1 MGEFIGKNPLLI
13 FENTS
18 YSNWKEIIQS
28 ITLESGLKSL
38 ASVAATREPR
48 RQLGAASKPAASS
61 LNRAPADLLN
71 SAPADRPKKKTAQE
85 KPAKGDIVDEP
96 TGWKMPA
103 MPAPLGMA

>member
-1 MGEFIGKNPLLI
+1 LNQLI
-13 FENTS
+13 
-18 YSNWKEIIQS
+18 
-28 ITLESGLKSL
+28 LESGPPSL

-61 LNRAPADLLN
+61 LNGAPANQLN
-71 SAPADRPKKKTAQE
+71 SAPKKKTAQE
-85 KPAKGDIVDEP
+85 KPAKDDSVKNEP